1 MPSLE
6 HGNNRD
12 NYRGDTTYG
21 QPIGKQ
27 ISYRPYK
34 RIASFNSYFYKDDFL
49 NQLLDLE
56 DLFDFENIYYERKVG
71 PALYKLSEYALRWW
85 E

>member
-6 HGNNRD
+6 NGNSRD
-12 NYRGDTTYG
+12 NCCRDITCG

-34 RIASFNSYFYKDDFL
+34 RIASFNGYFNKEDFL
-49 NQLLDLE
+49 DWFLDLE
-56 DLFDFENIYYERKVG
+56 DLFDFENIYYERKVKL
-71 PALYKLSEYALRWW
+71 ALYKLTVYALRWW

>member
-1 MPSLE
+1 MSSLE

-12 NYRGDTTYG
+12 NYRGYITHG

-27 ISYRPYK
+27 ISYRPFK
-34 RIASFNSYFYKDDFL
+34 KIASFNGYFYKENFL
-49 NQLLDLE
+49 DQLIDLE
-56 DLFDFENIYYERKVG
+56 DLFDFENICYERKVG
-71 PALYKLSEYALRWW
+71 LALYKLGKYALHWW